1 MASIGSVWPPARRPR
16 LALLAAV
23 VLSLLMVACAKAS
36 PPEGVVDDYLS
47 DATGGDA
54 KSALERWELSEL
66 GAAPA
71 DLAPEQFTTRVEG
84 RGRLAQALT
93 AALAAAGD
101 DLQWELSGQVLYDLA
116 EGVAVVAASAD
127 AAEVA
132 TVEVALTLQR
142 RDAEAVEERL
152 AFTLWHRADGGWRV
166 TGLDKGLAALE
177 GLLEELG
184 SD

>member
-101 DLQWELSGQVLYDLA
+101 DLRWELSGQDRNTF
-116 EGVAVVAASAD
+116 EINI
-127 AAEVA
+127 
-132 TVEVALTLQR
+132 
-142 RDAEAVEERL
+142 
-152 AFTLWHRADGGWRV
+152 
-166 TGLDKGLAALE
+166 GLLGHLHPAGETKE
-177 GLLEELG
+177 GLFTMPL
-184 SD
+184 